1 MLKNEL
7 DKVEEVVPKAPTSS
21 RFTQFVV
28 AIPIVIAVAALMMS
42 SAFAS
47 EMMSEEE
54 LDMEGQVE
62 ATWDYEDQELSVDM
76 ETE

>member
-7 DKVEEVVPKAPTSS
+7 DKVEEAAPKARTS

-28 AIPIVIAVAALMMS
+28 AIPIVVAVIALMMS

-47 EMMSEEE
+47 DMMNEEE

-62 ATWDYEDQELSVDM
+62 ATWDYEDEDLSVDM